1 MTDFMKLFF
10 FGLVCMVMAIAF
22 VALLWV
28 GVFFLIAAFLPSS
41 YALAATAGLFV
52 LGVGV
57 TLILTRQ

>member
-10 FGLVCMVMAIAF
+10 FGLVCAAMAIVF

-41 YALAATAGLFV
+41 YALAATVGLFV
-52 LGVGV
+52 LGVGA
-57 TLILTRQ
+57 TLILTRR